1 MSWWLIII
9 PFTTAFSCWLVIRL
23 FFLLLFHPMK
33 PISVMN
39 FRLQGILPRYK
50 SMIATNV
57 GKFVAQHFFSSQMI
71 EEKITDPKNFK
82 KIMPVVEE
90 HIDDFLR
97 NKLKKQMPIVG
108 MFIGD
113 KTINSLKSIFVAE
126 LENLFPEVMRNFAS
140 NIQEELNIEKLV
152 SEKLNSIQLNDVETL
167 LKKNLTAEISL
178 LSILSAITGFLIG
191 ILTALVLVFV
201 S

>member
-1 MSWWLIII
+1 
-9 PFTTAFSCWLVIRL
+9 
-23 FFLLLFHPMK
+23 
-33 PISVMN
+33 
-39 FRLQGILPRYK
+39 
-50 SMIATNV
+50 MIATNV